1 MNWHLI
7 WRSDLTYQIKC
18 QFWQQLNWPIWQWS
32 DNWIDQ
38 FDNADHITN
47 IAKIDTWFDTSDLI
61 VKSSVNSISKI
72 IISYYEKISNWI
84 DIDLILNWPIW
95 PKQIDTLFWPDPPLI
110 GRPFW
115 PYPPPITK
123 EMKCANA
130 VYWVQENTVL
140 FICIFISYL
149 FWMTL
154 VNFGMLKK
162 SS

>member
-95 PKQIDTLFWPDPPLI
+95 PKQIDTLLAEQIQIAASNSNTYHDSKNSSSYYRVGFEGLEVNMYSLSSQHFS
-110 GRPFW
+110 RL
-115 PYPPPITK
+115 
-123 EMKCANA
+123 
-130 VYWVQENTVL
+130 VQ
-140 FICIFISYL
+140 ID
-149 FWMTL
+149 
-154 VNFGMLKK
+154 
-162 SS
+162 

>member
-1 MNWHLI
+1 MSNQC
-7 WRSDLTYQIKC
+7 QICQFKC
-18 QFWQQLNWPIWQWS
+18 QFNVRSHICAINSGKGNITCNLRVFDICGSVDAKIIYFKQRKKYQIDLTVIWQLNWPIWQWS

-95 PKQIDTLFWPDPPLI
+95 PKQIDTLYAAEL
-110 GRPFW
+110 
-115 PYPPPITK
+115 
-123 EMKCANA
+123 
-130 VYWVQENTVL
+130 L
-140 FICIFISYL
+140 FFPCHATFL
-149 FWMTL
+149 
-154 VNFGMLKK
+154 
-162 SS
+162 